1 MDLFKQQYGHAP
13 EDTWDMGSQYG
24 YMPWLGA
31 DMLENLAERIDT
43 TTRERREHKM
53 TSVFDKEET
62 QFYEVH
68 NIVVQHIGPIPIAKG
83 DFHKLPKKCQKFI
96 AKWVDICAPRA
107 LYICDGSQGEA
118 DEIIHKLL
126 ERGVLTSLPKYE
138 NNFLCR
144 TDPADVARVEA
155 KTWIST
161 KEKYDTVPHV
171 REGVKGILGQ
181 WISEPDMEKEMND
194 RYPGCMAGRTMFVI
208 PFSMGP
214 IGGPISKI
222 GIQLT
227 DSNYVLLC
235 MKIMTRVSPH
245 VWETLGDN
253 DFVKCVHSVGCPRP
267 VQRKVINHWP
277 CNPERIMIAHRPE
290 QREIMSY
297 GSGYG
302 GNSLLGKK
310 CFALRIASVIARDEG
325 WLAEHMLIMG
335 LQNEKTG
342 EEKFICAA
350 FPSACGKTNL
360 AMLEPSIPGYK
371 VRVVGDDIAW
381 LKFDKEGTLRAI
393 NPEAGFFGVAPG
405 TNFKTN
411 PNAMKTFQKNSIFTN
426 VAETADGG
434 FFWEGMEDE
443 IDKNMAITTWLNKKW
458 HIGAPGKAAHPNSRF
473 TAPAS
478 QCPIIH
484 PDWEKPEGVPIS
496 AIIFGGRRPTG
507 VPLVFET
514 FSWEHG
520 VMVGACVK
528 SEATAAAEFK
538 GKMIMHDPMAM
549 RPFMGYNFGNYLQ
562 HWLSLNAKP
571 HKLPK
576 IFHVNW
582 FRVDN
587 EGSFLWP
594 GFGDNIRVLD
604 WVLRRCAGEE
614 GIAEKS
620 AIGYVPTKASFNLT
634 NIDLKWDELFSLP
647 KPYWLDDIRES
658 KRFLEDQVG
667 TDVPKAI
674 WKEIEDQ
681 EKRIQAM
688 AD

>member
-1 MDLFKQQYGHAP
+1 M
-13 EDTWDMGSQYG
+13 
-24 YMPWLGA
+24 
-31 DMLENLAERIDT
+31 
-43 TTRERREHKM
+43 
-53 TSVFDKEET
+53 SVFGKEDT

-68 NIVVQHIGPIPIAKG
+68 NIVVQHIGVIPIAKG
-83 DFHKLPKKCQKFI
+83 DFHKLPSKAQKFI

-107 LYICDGSQGEA
+107 LYICDGSKAES
-118 DEIIHKLL
+118 DEIIHKLV
-126 ERGVLTSLPKYE
+126 ERGVLTELPKYE
-138 NNFLCR
+138 NCFLCR
-144 TDPADVARVEA
+144 TDPADVARVES
-155 KTWIST
+155 KTWICT
-161 KEKYDTVPHV
+161 DEKYDTVPHV
-171 REGVKGILGQ
+171 REGVNGVLGK
-181 WISEPDMEKEMND
+181 WISPKDLESEMNT
-194 RYPGCMAGRTMFVI
+194 RYPGSMAGRTMFVI

-214 IGGPISKI
+214 VGGPISKI

-235 MKIMTRVSPH
+235 MKIMTRVGPQ
-245 VWETLGDN
+245 VWDALGDG

-267 VQRKVINHWP
+267 VKRKVVNHWP
-277 CNPERIMIAHRPE
+277 CNPERIMIAHRPAE
-290 QREIMSY
+290 REIMSY

-335 LQNEKTG
+335 LTNEKTG

-360 AMLEPSIPGYK
+360 AMLQPSIPGYK
-371 VRVVGDDIAW
+371 VRVVGDDIGW

-411 PNAMKTFQKNSIFTN
+411 PNAMRTFEKNSIFTN

-434 FFWEGMEDE
+434 FYWEGMEDE
-443 IDKNMAITTWLNKKW
+443 VDKNISITTWLGKKW
-458 HIGAPGKAAHPNSRF
+458 HIGAPGNAAHPNSRF
-473 TAPAS
+473 TCPAS

-496 AIIFGGRRPTG
+496 ALIFGGRRPTG
-507 VPLVFET
+507 VPLVFES

-520 VMVGACVK
+520 VTVGACVK

-538 GKMIMHDPMAM
+538 GKVIMHDPMAM

-562 HWLSLNAKP
+562 HWLDLDKPP

-582 FRVDN
+582 FRVDQTG
-587 EGSFLWP
+587 EFLWP
-594 GFGDNIRVLD
+594 GFGENIRVLD
-604 WVLRRCAGEE
+604 WILKRCSGNDD
-614 GIAEKS
+614 IAEKS
-620 AIGYVPTKASFNLT
+620 PIGYLPKKGSINLT
-634 NIDLKWDELFSLP
+634 GIEDKVKWDELFSLP
-647 KPYWLDDIRES
+647 KHYWIDDTRES
-658 KRFLEDQVG
+658 RRFLEDQVG
-667 TDVPKAI
+667 IDVPKPV
-674 WKEIEDQ
+674 WRELDEQ
-681 EKRIQAM
+681 EKRINEM
-688 AD
+688 L

>member
-1 MDLFKQQYGHAP
+1 M
-13 EDTWDMGSQYG
+13 
-24 YMPWLGA
+24 
-31 DMLENLAERIDT
+31 
-43 TTRERREHKM
+43 
-53 TSVFDKEET
+53 SVFGQEDT

-83 DFHKLPKKCQKFI
+83 DFHKLPMKVQKFI

-107 LYICDGSQGEA
+107 LYICDGSQAEA
-118 DEIIHKLL
+118 DEITHKLL
-126 ERGVLTSLPKYE
+126 ERGVLTTLPKYE
-138 NNFLCR
+138 NCYLCR
-144 TDPADVARVEA
+144 TDPADVARVES
-155 KTWIST
+155 KTWICT
-161 KEKYDTVPHV
+161 EDKYETVAHV
-171 REGVKGILGQ
+171 REGVAGALGK
-181 WISEPDMEKEMND
+181 WISPPDLEKEMND
-194 RYPGCMAGRTMFVI
+194 RFPGCMAGRTMFVI

-214 IGGPISKI
+214 VGGPISKI

-235 MKIMTRVSPH
+235 MRIMTRIGPKVI
-245 VWETLGDN
+245 ETLGDG
-253 DFVKCVHSVGCPRP
+253 DFVKCIHSVGLPRP

-277 CNPERIMIAHRPE
+277 CNPEKIMIAHRPAE
-290 QREIMSY
+290 REIMSF

-335 LQNEKTG
+335 LTNEKTG
-342 EEKFICAA
+342 EERFVCAA

-360 AMLEPSIPGYK
+360 AMLQPSIPGYK

-381 LKFDKEGTLRAI
+381 LKFDKDGVLRAI

-405 TNFKTN
+405 TNYKTN
-411 PNAMKTFQKNSIFTN
+411 PNAMLSFQKNSIFTN

-434 FFWEGMEDE
+434 YYWEGMEDE
-443 IDKNMAITTWLNKKW
+443 VDPNISITTWLGQKW

-473 TAPAS
+473 TCPAS

-496 AIIFGGRRPTG
+496 ALIFGGRRPTG
-507 VPLVFET
+507 VPLVYEA

-520 VMVGACVK
+520 VTIGACVK
-528 SEATAAAEFK
+528 SEATAAAEFS
-538 GKMIMHDPMAM
+538 GKIIMHDPMAM
-549 RPFMGYNFGNYLQ
+549 RPFMGYNFGKYLQ
-562 HWLSLNAKP
+562 HWLDLNRPP

-582 FRVDN
+582 FRVD
-587 EGSFLWP
+587 EHGQFLWP

-604 WVLRRCAGEE
+604 WVLRRCAGETE
-614 GIAEKS
+614 IAEKT
-620 AIGYVPTKASFNLT
+620 AIGYMPTKGSINLDG
-634 NIDLKWDELFSLP
+634 IEDQVKWDELFSIP
-647 KPYWLDDIRES
+647 KHYWMDDTRES
-658 KRFLEDQVG
+658 RRFLEDQVG
-667 TDVPKAI
+667 IDTPSEV
-674 WKEIEDQ
+674 WKELDEQ
-681 EKRIQAM
+681 EKRVDAM
-688 AD
+688 